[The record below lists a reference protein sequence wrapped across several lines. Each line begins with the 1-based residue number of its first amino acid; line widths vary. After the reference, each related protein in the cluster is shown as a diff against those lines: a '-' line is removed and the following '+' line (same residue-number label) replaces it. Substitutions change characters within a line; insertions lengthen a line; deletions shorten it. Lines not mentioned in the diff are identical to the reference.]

1 MLTFQFINNRKITFN
16 KMGKGKV
23 CFDKKV
29 IFLNCLE
36 SFIKLLRRWRGRHLI
51 KSGHISKCL
60 KEKECRVIYF
70 KSY

>member
-1 MLTFQFINNRKITFN
+1 
-16 KMGKGKV
+16 MGKGKV